1 MYYQSGSVPTLEID
15 NDWYKP
21 SHIENGLWLGDGTD
35 SRNRNTLKMLEIRS
49 IVKVMPFPPPE
60 FVDDFKYLWIQ
71 EVDST
76 TTDMKQH
83 FHRTNQFI
91 SKRLKKGGVLVH
103 CGAGVSRSATIV
115 IAYLMYHNQT
125 RLRETLEFVQKK
137 RFLVEPNSGFIQQL
151 QQYENE
157 LFDT

>member
-71 EVDST
+71 VS
-76 TTDMKQH
+76 
-83 FHRTNQFI
+83 FI
-91 SKRLKKGGVLVH
+91 L
-103 CGAGVSRSATIV
+103 
-115 IAYLMYHNQT
+115 LM
-125 RLRETLEFVQKK
+125 LL
-137 RFLVEPNSGFIQQL
+137 LI
-151 QQYENE
+151 
-157 LFDT
+157 LFDVNHHYVVLLLLLLILLY